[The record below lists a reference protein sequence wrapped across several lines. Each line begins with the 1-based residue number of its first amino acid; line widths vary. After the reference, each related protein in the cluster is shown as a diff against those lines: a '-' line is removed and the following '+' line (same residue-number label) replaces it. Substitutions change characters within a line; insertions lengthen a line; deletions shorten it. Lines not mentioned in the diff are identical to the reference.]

1 MLEYIRLACAVPKVT
16 LADVETNTERVS
28 GMIARADEQ
37 NCDVVT
43 FPELALTGY
52 TCGDLFLQ
60 QSLHEGVKNGL
71 RQLLVCSGE
80 HPAVTAVVGLPLL
93 LNGLLY
99 NCAAVIGGGVLRG
112 LVVKTYLPNYDGAGE
127 KRWFASA
134 ESLTCTAVSS
144 RSLGI
149 STEYS
154 VPVGNRTV
162 FEIGDGAVLGVELCE
177 DIWAPIPPSS
187 VLALGGAEVIVNLSA
202 SPALPGRKQIRMD
215 KVRAQSAGAKCV
227 YAYCSSGF
235 GESTQDTVC
244 SGYSAIA
251 QNGLVLAERAQCV
264 DGDYLLVQDADLGAV
279 RAARMRNTTFRD
291 SVAQFSRLMPV
302 AVCPAQ
308 EPTALRSD
316 GASYLVNKLPFVP
329 EERQQRRDWCREVF
343 TIQAEGL
350 KHRLETVGAKAVIGI
365 SGGLDSTLAL
375 LVAGEAVR
383 RMDKPMSWVHGITM
397 PCFGTSDRTY
407 RNAWEL
413 MQKLGISSKEVNIRD
428 AVNTHFRDIGHDP
441 AVHDATYE
449 NSQARE
455 RTQILMDYAGEVGGL
470 VVGTG
475 DLSELALG
483 WCTYNGDHMSMYSV
497 NGAVPKTL
505 IRWVVE
511 AVMELPEYACVKDVL
526 ADVLDTPIS
535 PELLPPDETGKIS
548 QQTEDIVGPY
558 ALHDFFLYYVL
569 GYGYGPRKIY
579 DLACRTFREDFDT
592 ETVKKWLR
600 TFFRRFFTQ
609 QFKRNCQPDGVKAGI
624 LGLGPRCD
632 WHMPSD
638 ASARLWLE
646 EAENL

>member
-1 MLEYIRLACAVPKVT
+1 MLEYIRLACAVPRIA
-16 LADVETNTERVS
+16 LADVQTNTKRICDMLVE
-28 GMIARADEQ
+28 ADEKG
-37 NCDVVT
+37 CDVVT

-52 TCGDLFLQ
+52 SCGDLFLQ
-60 QSLHEGVKNGL
+60 QSLHEGVRRGL
-71 RQLLVCSGE
+71 RQLLACSAA
-80 HPAVTAVVGLPLL
+80 HPALTAVIGLPLV

-99 NCAAVIGGGVLRG
+99 NCAAVIGGGELRG
-112 LVVKTYLPNYDGAGE
+112 LVTKTYLPNYDGAGE
-127 KRWFASA
+127 KRWFASGDD
-134 ESLTCTAVSS
+134 LTNDMIQAHSI
-144 RSLGI
+144 GI
-149 STEYS
+149 DAWYS
-154 VPVGNRTV
+154 IPVGSRTV

-215 KVRAQSAGAKCV
+215 KVRMQSAGAKCV
-227 YAYCSSGF
+227 YAYCSSGL

-244 SGYSAIA
+244 SGYSVIA
-251 QNGLVLAERAQCV
+251 QNGVVLSQSEECV
-264 DGDYLLVQDADLGAV
+264 GGDYLLVQDADLGV
-279 RAARMRNTTFRD
+279 IRSARVRNTTFRD
-291 SVAQFSRLMPV
+291 SVSRYSRLMPI
-302 AVCPAQ
+302 AVCPVQ
-308 EPTALRSD
+308 EPKALRAD
-316 GASYLVNKLPFVP
+316 GATYRVSKLPFVP
-329 EERQQRRDWCREVF
+329 EERESRRSWCREVF
-343 TIQAEGL
+343 AIQAEGL
-350 KHRLETVGAKAVIGI
+350 RHRLETVGAKAVIGI

-375 LVAGEAVR
+375 LVAVEAVR
-383 RMDKPMSWVHGITM
+383 RMGKPMTWVHGITM

-413 MQKLGISSKEVNIRD
+413 MEQLGISSKEVNIRD

-511 AVMELPEYACVKDVL
+511 AVMELPEYACVKEVL

-579 DLACRTFREDFDT
+579 DLACRAFRDDFDA

-600 TFFRRFFTQ
+600 TFFHRFFTQ

-646 EAENL
+646 EAERL